1 MSCDVTAVELEE
13 NNLKVLREN
22 AIGIENHKSYQGD
35 VLNFQFE
42 DNFFDLVHCLGSMLQ
57 LYNRKDKDRA
67 ISEIIRVCK
76 PKGIYMFAY
85 LRRSYMVWTYVV
97 RKGKLIN
104 IAYALN
110 SDGSIKIF

>member
-1 MSCDVTAVELEE
+1 
-13 NNLKVLREN
+13 
-22 AIGIENHKSYQGD
+22 
-35 VLNFQFE
+35 
-42 DNFFDLVHCLGSMLQ
+42 
-57 LYNRKDKDRA
+57 
-67 ISEIIRVCK
+67 
-76 PKGIYMFAY
+76 MFAY

>member
-1 MSCDVTAVELEE
+1 MGCDVTAVKLEE
-13 NNLKVLREN
+13 NILKVLEEN
-22 AIGIENHKSYQGD
+22 AIGIENLKSYQGD